1 MSHNLDESTGKPA
14 IAYVG
19 DVPWHGLGQE
29 LKKDASIEDWI
40 KEAQLDW
47 QILRE
52 SVRYRFGDKILT
64 MPDRHVLLRSD
75 NGNPLSIVSDDYKI
89 VQPKEVVEFYRDLVK
104 DSDFTLETAG
114 ALDEGRKVWAL
125 ARSNYTG
132 FANPEGNED
141 QLYGFLLLATSCDKT
156 LATTA
161 AFTSIRVVCQ
171 NTLQFAMEEIKGQP
185 PTKSIKVPHNHRFVE
200 NEVKTKLGLINTAWE
215 TFINK
220 VKHLTQIPI
229 EDGEVYD
236 FYKELFIPADPKKK
250 EQLSNKAALEIQSL
264 MSCFKNGV
272 GQNLTTAKGT
282 AWGLVNAV
290 TYYVD
295 HDRKSSNQSTR
306 LDSAWFGSGAQ
317 LKEKA
322 WNAAI
327 EKYCITES

>member
-1 MSHNLDESTGKPA
+1 MTDNLDWSTGKPA
-14 IAYVG
+14 MAYVG
-19 DVPWHGLGQE
+19 DVPWHGFGKNLPQG
-29 LKKDASIEDWI
+29 ATIEVWI

-52 SVRYRFGDKILT
+52 SVRYRFRNELLT

-75 NGNPLSIVSDDYKI
+75 NGHPLSVVSDDYKI

-125 ARSNYTG
+125 ARSIHTG
-132 FANPEGNED
+132 FANPKANED
-141 QLYGFLLLATSCDKT
+141 EMNGFLLLATSCDKT

-185 PTKSIKVPHNHRFVE
+185 PTKCIKVPHNHRFVE

-215 TFINK
+215 TFIRK
-220 VKHLTQIPI
+220 VNHLTQIPI
-229 EDGEVYD
+229 DD
-236 FYKELFIPADPKKK
+236 SKAKEFFEQLFLDPK
-250 EQLSNKAALEIQSL
+250 SNKRLTNKAVLEIQSL
-264 MSCFKNGV
+264 YSSFNNV
-272 GQNLTTAKGT
+272 YGQDLQTAKGT

-295 HDRKSSNQSTR
+295 HDRKSSNQGTR

-327 EKYCITES
+327 NKYCNTES

>member
-89 VQPKEVVEFYRDLVK
+89 VQPKDVVEFYRDLVK

-125 ARSNYTG
+125 ARS
-132 FANPEGNED
+132 
-141 QLYGFLLLATSCDKT
+141 
-156 LATTA
+156 
-161 AFTSIRVVCQ
+161 
-171 NTLQFAMEEIKGQP
+171 
-185 PTKSIKVPHNHRFVE
+185 
-200 NEVKTKLGLINTAWE
+200 
-215 TFINK
+215 
-220 VKHLTQIPI
+220 
-229 EDGEVYD
+229 
-236 FYKELFIPADPKKK
+236 
-250 EQLSNKAALEIQSL
+250 
-264 MSCFKNGV
+264 
-272 GQNLTTAKGT
+272 
-282 AWGLVNAV
+282 
-290 TYYVD
+290 
-295 HDRKSSNQSTR
+295 
-306 LDSAWFGSGAQ
+306 
-317 LKEKA
+317 
-322 WNAAI
+322 
-327 EKYCITES
+327 